1 MEPAGGQVGSA
12 GQAIRIERMLP
23 LYEAKMI
30 HQYDHRWATYDGSV
44 DGRGQ
49 PAARDVTTAE
59 KRDADFVALPRYWVP
74 ADEVAQVLGTPPSAE
89 VDVAPNRHLYEAG
102 WRDITNS
109 TNERTAVAASFPL
122 AGVGNNLPIFT
133 TGGSPFLIAA
143 LSSMAYDFG
152 ARLKIGGSHLN
163 FFLFEQIPIPTPE
176 SFASTTPFTAPL
188 SLADW
193 LQPRILEL
201 TYTAWDMAPFAEDLD
216 DLDPITGRVNPPFI
230 WDDDRRGLLRAEIDA
245 AFFHLYGISRDD
257 VDYILDTFP
266 IVRKHDEQR
275 FGEYRTKAHILG
287 CYDAM
292 ARAIETPYTS
302 PLDPVP
308 GTGPRHK
315 HAASTPLGIR

>member
-1 MEPAGGQVGSA
+1 MVIPGAPG
-12 GQAIRIERMLP
+12 I
-23 LYEAKMI
+23 
-30 HQYDHRWATYDGSV
+30 
-44 DGRGQ
+44 
-49 PAARDVTTAE
+49 
-59 KRDADFVALPRYWVP
+59 ALPSVFCSAVFDY
-74 ADEVAQVLGTPPSAE
+74 VARQ
-89 VDVAPNRHLYEAG
+89 
-102 WRDITNS
+102 
-109 TNERTAVAASFPL
+109 
-122 AGVGNNLPIFT
+122 
-133 TGGSPFLIAA
+133 
-143 LSSMAYDFG
+143 
-152 ARLKIGGSHLN
+152 KIGGTN
-163 FFLFEQIPIPTPE
+163 FTFGYFQQMAVSLP
-176 SFASTTPFTAPL
+176 STLAQATPFTTPL

-193 LQPRILEL
+193 LRPRILEL

-216 DLDPITGRVNPPFI
+216 DIDPITGRVNPPFI
-230 WDDDRRGLLRAEIDA
+230 WDDDRRALLRAEIDA

-275 FGEYRTKAHILG
+275 FGEYRTKAHILD